1 MIHSETSNLGPKR
14 FRASKIF
21 GILSP
26 FTDKIIQPESFGP
39 KLSGRMVLDQIISG
53 NLPLCMSWSEPTI
66 DASLTLTVNV
76 NMKLNEYVS
85 EIKLELTLSAQILPF
100 KITAGMFSQ
109 APAIVPD
116 FLCSGP
122 NRQNI
127 YFFSRILLKKVLIKF
142 F

>member
-1 MIHSETSNLGPKR
+1 
-14 FRASKIF
+14 
-21 GILSP
+21 
-26 FTDKIIQPESFGP
+26 
-39 KLSGRMVLDQIISG
+39 MVLDQIISG
-53 NLPLCMSWSEPTI
+53 NLPLSSSWSEPTI

-85 EIKLELTLSAQILPF
+85 EIKLELTLSAQILPS
-100 KITAGMFSQ
+100 KITAGLFSQ